1 MMEER
6 EKYEWRLRE
15 EQIKEIQ
22 NARLDVLKEMLED
35 RETKQNEVI
44 EGSEIQSI
52 LNLLSVIT
60 KNHNLWLKSALIE
73 AKKNMQNR
81 QMEKSTKYEKHIL
94 WSWDKWMNS
103 MPN

>member
-60 KNHNLWLKSALIE
+60 KNHNL
-73 AKKNMQNR
+73 
-81 QMEKSTKYEKHIL
+81 
-94 WSWDKWMNS
+94 
-103 MPN
+103 

>member
-1 MMEER
+1 MEER

-44 EGSEIQSI
+44 EGNGS
-52 LNLLSVIT
+52 NL
-60 KNHNLWLKSALIE
+60 KGRN
-73 AKKNMQNR
+73 
-81 QMEKSTKYEKHIL
+81 ST
-94 WSWDKWMNS
+94 
-103 MPN
+103 

>member
-44 EGSEIQSI
+44 EGNNRELRSFFK
-52 LNLLSVIT
+52 NIT
-60 KNHNLWLKSALIE
+60 RA
-73 AKKNMQNR
+73 
-81 QMEKSTKYEKHIL
+81 
-94 WSWDKWMNS
+94 
-103 MPN
+103 

>member
-44 EGSEIQSI
+44 EGKTGQIWKDA
-52 LNLLSVIT
+52 T
-60 KNHNLWLKSALIE
+60 WP
-73 AKKNMQNR
+73 
-81 QMEKSTKYEKHIL
+81 ST
-94 WSWDKWMNS
+94 
-103 MPN
+103 

>member
-44 EGSEIQSI
+44 EGSEIRSI
-52 LNLLSVIT
+52 LNSFSLIT
-60 KNHNLWLKSALIE
+60 KI
-73 AKKNMQNR
+73 
-81 QMEKSTKYEKHIL
+81 IIF
-94 WSWDKWMNS
+94 D
-103 MPN
+103 